1 MFLVNSSSCEDLNA
15 NAIFCSWRRL
25 MWVVVAVRM
34 LREELQFLQ
43 EPSAYADE
51 VVKVTGIPEKKGW
64 RAGDGYRRH
73 EKSRN
78 KARRLLSTC
87 CTS

>member
-1 MFLVNSSSCEDLNA
+1 
-15 NAIFCSWRRL
+15 

-34 LREELQFLQ
+34 LREELQVLQ

-64 RAGDGYRRH
+64 KAGTGI
-73 EKSRN
+73 EGMRN
-78 KARRLLSTC
+78 QGTRPEGCYLPVAQVDI
-87 CTS
+87 